1 MAGLRDIK
9 RRIDSVKSTQKITRA
24 MKMVAASKLR
34 RAQEA
39 IMRARPYA
47 FEMKK
52 LVSSIAVR
60 ADGMT
65 HPLLRAGKGGKV
77 GIVVV
82 TSDRGLCG
90 GFNANVVN
98 NIVRTV
104 NSRFAGRDV
113 EITIVGRKGVEQLK
127 RRTMNVRATFVGVHE
142 GSVMRA
148 ASYIID
154 DIVADFKQGGTD
166 EVYCAYNEFKSAVQQ
181 TVTLERLLPL
191 ASEESEDTVVEKIEQ
206 EGAEDISTETAQPMD
221 YIYEPDQE
229 EVFERLLVRH
239 IRIQMH
245 RILFE
250 SAASEHGARMTAM
263 DAATRNAG
271 DVIERLTLTYNR
283 ARQDTITKELI
294 EVVSG
299 AEAL

>member
-9 RRIDSVKSTQKITRA
+9 RRITSVKSTQKITRA

-34 RAQEA
+34 RSQEA

-47 FEMKK
+47 FEMRS
-52 LVSSIAVR
+52 LVNNIAAR
-60 ADGMT
+60 ADGAT
-65 HPLLRAGKGGKV
+65 HPLLRTGSNGKV

-90 GFNANVVN
+90 GFNS
-98 NIVRTV
+98 NIVNGLLRAI
-104 NSRFAGRDV
+104 NSHFADREV
-113 EITIVGRKGVEQLK
+113 EVTIVGRKGVEQLK
-127 RRTMNVRATFVGVHE
+127 RRSMKVRATFVGVHD

-148 ASYIID
+148 AAHIID
-154 DIVADFKQGGTD
+154 DIVEDFKQGGTD
-166 EVYCAYNEFKSAVQQ
+166 EVYCLYNEFKSAVQQ
-181 TVTLERLLPL
+181 AVTLEKLLPF
-191 ASEESEDTVVEKIEQ
+191 ASEESDEAAAAKPDQVDEENVSE
-206 EGAEDISTETAQPMD
+206 ETAQMMD
-221 YIYEPDQE
+221 YMYEPDQE
-229 EVFERLLVRH
+229 DVFERLLVRH

-271 DVIERLTLTYNR
+271 EVIDRLTLQYNR
-283 ARQDTITKELI
+283 ARQDAITTELI